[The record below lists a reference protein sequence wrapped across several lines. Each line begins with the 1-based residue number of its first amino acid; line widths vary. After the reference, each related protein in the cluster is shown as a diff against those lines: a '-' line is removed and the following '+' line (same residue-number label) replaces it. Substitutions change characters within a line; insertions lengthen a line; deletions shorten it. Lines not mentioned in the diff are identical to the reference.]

1 MKGAPPAD
9 DQTTGKRWEIA
20 FHGYRN
26 SWVVKRF
33 KYWLTARVYMFFA
46 CTDMYELRERSDG
59 G

>member
-1 MKGAPPAD
+1 MSTA
-9 DQTTGKRWEIA
+9 KRWEVV

-33 KYWLTARVYMFFA
+33 RYWLTARVYMLFA
-46 CTDMYELRERSDG
+46 CTDMYELRERSHG